1 MASSDLRQQEI
12 HASAALGLGTLNV
25 PLQYPESSEAVLYL
39 DVTAVTGTLPTLN
52 VTVNAKDPV
61 SGGLF
66 LLDTFPEKT
75 AANFERRVIAV
86 IPDRLIEV
94 SMVVGGTA
102 TPTVTFTLVMVTK
115 DLS

>member
-12 HASAALGLGTLNV
+12 HASAALGLGTLDV
-25 PLQYPESSEAVLYL
+25 DIQLPESSDAVFYLDATAVSGTTPTL
-39 DVTAVTGTLPTLN
+39 DVTIHAID
-52 VTVNAKDPV
+52 AV

-66 LLDTFPEKT
+66 TLDTFAQMT
-75 AANFERRVIAV
+75 AAAFERRVV
-86 IPDRLIEV
+86 TSIPDRLIRAR
-94 SMVVGGTA
+94 MIIGGTA